1 MIRRTFLKTFGAA
14 ILGLTL
20 AKTLPGISGEGT
32 PALPKPLSEEFQIGD
47 ILTVEGRYAFN
58 PLTREPTEHLQR
70 FIVTDVAGSTLKLH
84 PSAY

>member
-47 ILTVEGRYAFN
+47 ILTFEGRLQS